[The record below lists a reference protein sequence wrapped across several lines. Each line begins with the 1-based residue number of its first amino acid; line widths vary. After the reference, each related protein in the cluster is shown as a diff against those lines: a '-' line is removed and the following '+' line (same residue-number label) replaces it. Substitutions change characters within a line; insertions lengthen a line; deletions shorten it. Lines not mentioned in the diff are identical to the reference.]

1 MNRERAFEIWKQ
13 VFTGN
18 KSLPRKIVNNRDC
31 VIQSWLSAYVV
42 RDFIYFY
49 ANVQLMKRDI

>member
-1 MNRERAFEIWKQ
+1 MNRERAVCDMETSLYRKQ
-13 VFTGN
+13 VFTS
-18 KSLPRKIVNNRDC
+18 KDLNNRDC